1 MSHAPLANSPFSAL
15 LAAILL
21 FVTGSAVA
29 SEAERGFADPL
40 LGRWDLTVQSPD
52 GKYPSWLEVR
62 LRKEGQLMGS
72 FVGRFGSMR
81 HAAAVNFADG
91 QVEFR
96 VPVQY
101 ERNADDLV
109 FIGELLGDRLA
120 GKTYDAHGDE
130 LSWSGVRAPTLY
142 RNAPLSRAEPIALIN
157 SNNLQGWRP
166 RNPGRP
172 DCWSVEDG
180 MLIATPPCVDLISE
194 QSFDDFELHL
204 EFMYPSG
211 SNSGL
216 YLRGRYEVQIQDD
229 AGKALDPLRFGGV
242 YGFIA
247 PTMDAARPAGEWQV
261 MDVTLIGRR
270 ISITLNGTEIIVD
283 REIPGITGGAL
294 DSNEAAPGPLMLQ
307 GDHGPIRYRN
317 IILTPRR

>member
-1 MSHAPLANSPFSAL
+1 MQSLSGL
-15 LAAILL
+15 LATILL
-21 FVTGSAVA
+21 IVAGSAAA

-40 LGRWDLTVQSPD
+40 LGRWDLTVQGSN
-52 GKYPSWLEVR
+52 GEYPSWLEVR

-96 VPVQY
+96 IPVQY

-109 FIGELLGDRLA
+109 FTGKLHGDHLA
-120 GKTYDAHGDE
+120 GKTYDADGSE
-130 LSWSGVRAPTLY
+130 LSWSGVRAPTLS
-142 RNAPLSRAEPIALIN
+142 RDEPLSLGKPIALIN
-157 SNNLQGWRP
+157 GNNLQGWRP
-166 RNPGRP
+166 RNPDRP
-172 DCWSVEDG
+172 DCWSVDDG

-194 QSFDDFELHL
+194 QSFEDFELHL

-229 AGKALDPLRFGGV
+229 AGKALDPLRLGGV

-247 PTMDAARPAGEWQV
+247 PTVDAARPSGEWQV
-261 MDVTLIGRR
+261 MDVTLVGRR

-294 DSNEAAPGPLMLQ
+294 DSDEGAPGPLMLQ
-307 GDHGPIRYRN
+307 GDHGPIRYRS